1 MNSVFV
7 KVCLFAPKS
16 PGVPRGINYF
26 QHTGVYSS
34 VMSKHL
40 GISTALSLSGKFAS

>member
-1 MNSVFV
+1 MNRVFV
-7 KVCLFAPKS
+7 KVCLFAPTC

-26 QHTGVYSS
+26 QHTDVCSS
-34 VMSKHL
+34 VMSKCL

>member
-16 PGVPRGINYF
+16 PGVPRGIKYF

-34 VMSKHL
+34 VISLCL
-40 GISTALSLSGKFAS
+40 GISPSLSLSGKFVS

>member
-26 QHTGVYSS
+26 QHIDVYSS
-34 VMSKHL
+34 AISLCL
-40 GISTALSLSGKFAS
+40 GIESLLP